1 MGASKHVRVDGGLRG
16 SGAGAAP
23 IAPPTIPIT
32 ATIPEFRRI
41 SGISRSRIY
50 ELLEAGEIQSVHIGA
65 RRLVIIQ
72 SYLDLIERQ
81 RSKVQK

>member
-1 MGASKHVRVDGGLRG
+1 MSRADGALRG
-16 SGAGAAP
+16 SGDGASP
-23 IAPPTIPIT
+23 IAAPTIPIT

-50 ELLEAGEIQSVHIGA
+50 ELLDTGELESVDIGV
-65 RRLVIIQ
+65 RRLIIVQ
-72 SYLDLIERQ
+72 SYLHLIERQ

>member
-1 MGASKHVRVDGGLRG
+1 MDTPKHVRVDGTLSARD
-16 SGAGAAP
+16 AAP
-23 IAPPTIPIT
+23 TVHPAIPIT

-50 ELLEAGEIQSVHIGA
+50 ELLDAGELQSVHIGV
-65 RRLVIIQ
+65 RRLIIIQ

-81 RSKVQK
+81 HSKVQK

>member
-1 MGASKHVRVDGGLRG
+1 MGTPKHSRADGTL
-16 SGAGAAP
+16 SGGYAAP
-23 IAPPTIPIT
+23 TVRPEIPIT

-50 ELLEAGEIQSVHIGA
+50 ELLDAGELQSVHIGV
-65 RRLVIIQ
+65 RRLIIIQ

>member
-1 MGASKHVRVDGGLRG
+1 MGASKHVPADGGLPG
-16 SGAGAAP
+16 SGGA
-23 IAPPTIPIT
+23 TIPIT

-50 ELLEAGEIQSVHIGA
+50 ELLDAGELQSVHIGV
-65 RRLVIIQ
+65 RRLIIIK

-81 RSKVQK
+81 RCKVQK

>member
-1 MGASKHVRVDGGLRG
+1 MGTPKHVRVDGTLSVG
-16 SGAGAAP
+16 GAAP
-23 IAPPTIPIT
+23 TVRPAIPIT

-50 ELLEAGEIQSVHIGA
+50 ELLDAGELQSVHIGV
-65 RRLVIIQ
+65 RRLIIIQ
-72 SYLDLIERQ
+72 SYLYFIERQ

>member
-1 MGASKHVRVDGGLRG
+1 MGTPKHVRVDGTLRG
-16 SGAGAAP
+16 SGGDAP
-23 IAPPTIPIT
+23 IASPTIPIT

-50 ELLEAGEIQSVHIGA
+50 ELLDAGELQSVHIGV
-65 RRLVIIQ
+65 RRLIIVK

-81 RSKVQK
+81 RCKV